1 MGTYNVKT
9 FYKGQLICKEG
20 QTGETAFLVKSGS
33 VTIYKTVNNNQV
45 TLAHIKPG
53 HVFGEM
59 GVLSGEPRTA
69 SAVADDFCEIII
81 IDKEVLEQ
89 HLRESPKIIQA
100 ITKSAIDR
108 LHRTSKKVSD
118 QPVGNVFMSVCSIIE
133 FMYLSQTKQGT
144 DDSGVP
150 YHEVSQRIRDI
161 LSIPQLEIDTIV
173 KKLASINIIDVIERK
188 SASEVVKYLKMPDSK
203 TFLKKA
209 KQFYEEF
216 RQTLGTSAQE
226 REFID
231 IHEFANIVNTTP
243 ELIYKKIGTGEIPEN
258 IFFIHKRAAADWAQ
272 EVGEGFFKKVKRR
285 SLNIEDLTEVDDI
298 IYVDGNTLQEAFSR
312 LGHYKMGILTF
323 IAGDEAKSKIYA
335 NLSSK
340 IAGIVKDQVAARQEI
355 DEIEAGDIE
364 KELIQLIKSL
374 KGAKP

>member
-1 MGTYNVKT
+1 MGTYNIKT

-20 QTGETAFLVKSGS
+20 QTGETAFLVKSGA

-53 HVFGEM
+53 QVFGEM
-59 GVLSGEPRTA
+59 GVLSGEPRNA

-81 IDKEVLEQ
+81 IDKDVLEQ

-108 LHRTSKKVSD
+108 LHKTNKKISE
-118 QPVGNVFMSVCSIIE
+118 QPAGNVFMSVCSIIE
-133 FMYLSQTKQGT
+133 FMYLSNNKQG
-144 DDSGVP
+144 DDTGIP
-150 YHEVSQRIRDI
+150 YHEVSQRIREI
-161 LSIPQLEIDTIV
+161 LSIPQLEIDTII
-173 KKLASINIIDVIERK
+173 KKLTSINILDVLEKKIG
-188 SASEVVKYLKMPDSK
+188 SEVVKSLKMPDSK

-209 KQFYEEF
+209 KQFYDEY
-216 RQTLGTSAQE
+216 RDTLQYAAQE

-231 IHEFANIVNTTP
+231 IHEFADIVNTTP
-243 ELIYKKIGTGEIPEN
+243 ELIYKKIGTGEIPDN
-258 IFFIHKRAAADWAQ
+258 IFFIHKRAAVDWSR

-285 SLNIEDLTEVDDI
+285 SLNIEDLSEVDDI
-298 IYVDGNTLQEAFSR
+298 VYVDGNTLQEAFSR
-312 LGHYKMGILTF
+312 LGHYKMGILAF
-323 IAGDEAKSKIYA
+323 IAGEEAKAKIYA

-340 IAGIVKDQVAARQEI
+340 IAGVVKEQVSARQEV

-364 KELIQLIKSL
+364 KELILLIKSL
-374 KGAKP
+374 KGVK